1 MGKDHVTGH
10 VTILGAGAFG
20 FAMAKLL
27 SDTHPEEKI
36 ALYDPVKEYIDSLAK
51 TGRHP
56 VFHAG
61 TALGGNVRCTTDLA
75 TAVRGAHVLVLA
87 IPAQLMR
94 QAVRDIR
101 KHIANDIILLNLAK
115 ALEEGTCKRMSEVIA
130 EELVG
135 MQHRFAIATLS
146 GGMIADEV
154 AKGHPL
160 VAEIGCADRRAA
172 KELQALFASHR
183 FRVELNDDIVGVE
196 LAGSLKNVVAIGAGF
211 FDGLGY
217 SASSKSAFIS
227 HAAHEMKHLALLLG
241 AKEHTFGPGSQA
253 WFGDLMTTCFGNS
266 RNRYFGEL
274 LGKGRSVADA
284 LALLEQEKKR
294 AEGYATTKALYNM
307 LRETHLPSQAI
318 EQVYAVLYGGKSVRK
333 AVEDFML
340 SPSLF

>member
-1 MGKDHVTGH
+1 MEKNHIA
-10 VTILGAGAFG
+10 ILGAGAFG

-27 SDTHPEEKI
+27 SDTHPEERI
-36 ALYDPVKEYIDSLAK
+36 TLYDPVREYIEGISR
-51 TGRHP
+51 TRQHP
-56 VFHAG
+56 VFHIG
-61 TALGGNVRCTTDLA
+61 TALSGNVVCTTDLTA
-75 TAVRGAHVLVLA
+75 AVRGVRVLVLA

-94 QAVRDIR
+94 QAVRDLRI
-101 KHIANDIILLNLAK
+101 HIANDVILLNLAK
-115 ALEEGTCKRMSEVIA
+115 ALEEGTRKRMSEVIA
-130 EELVG
+130 EELAG
-135 MQHRFAIATLS
+135 ISHRFAIATLS

-160 VAEIGCADRRAA
+160 VAEIGCSDRKAA
-172 KELQALFASHR
+172 KELQALVASPR
-183 FRVELNDDIVGVE
+183 FRVELNEDIVGVE
-196 LAGSLKNVVAIGAGF
+196 LAGSLKNVVAIGAGL

-274 LGKGRSVADA
+274 LGKGHSVTDA

-294 AEGYATTKALYNM
+294 AEGYATTKVLHELVSKTALQVHA
-307 LRETHLPSQAI
+307 L
-318 EQVYAVLYGGKSVRK
+318 EQVYAVLYQGKPAK
-333 AVEDFML
+333 AAIEDFMRA
-340 SPSLF
+340 PALF